1 MPSNYGITASSFS
14 IQSEPT
20 SISLY
25 GMVTTVN
32 TSASVTNIISADT
45 IASPNFS
52 INENYYDPELYPSYI
67 QTVTIEATLLDSIGN
82 PVAGQ
87 SVYFY
92 LEPISAG
99 SPIQFGTSSLGS
111 GNSSTM
117 ITDEYGKIQD
127 VFSAVAW
134 VMEGYDSYTIR
145 AVFDGNLEGTL
156 SASNSS
162 TGRIILSGS

>member
-1 MPSNYGITASSFS
+1 
-14 IQSEPT
+14 
-20 SISLY
+20 
-25 GMVTTVN
+25 MVTTVN

-52 INENYYDPELYPSYI
+52 INANYYDPELYPSYI

-82 PVAGQ
+82 PVVGQ

-92 LEPISAG
+92 LQPISAG
-99 SPIQFGTSSLGS
+99 SPIQFGTSSLES
-111 GNSSTM
+111 VNSSTM

-162 TGRIILSGS
+162 TGRIQFYSS